1 MKTQENLL
9 NITIT
14 EILLNLKL
22 DPKSSGFDFL
32 KMAVILAYKNK
43 EKTLAIKEIYKQIA
57 KEKGSTSLFV
67 EKSIRS
73 SIENSFC
80 SGGLLFI
87 NDYFGNVVYNNNFIP
102 SNSEFINLLA
112 EIVKL
117 RTIKYEF
124 I

>member
-1 MKTQENLL
+1 MKTQDNFL

-22 DPKSSGFDFL
+22 EPKSSGFDFL
-32 KMAVILAYKNK
+32 KSAVMLLLNNK
-43 EKTLAIKEIYKQIA
+43 EKSFTIKEIYKQIA
-57 KEKGSTSLFV
+57 KENGTTSLFV

-73 SIENSFC
+73 VIENSFFN
-80 SGGLLFI
+80 GGLLLI

-102 SNSEFINLLA
+102 SNSEFIYLLA

-117 RTIKYEF
+117 RTIKDNF

>member
-32 KMAVILAYKNK
+32 KMAVMLAYKNK

-73 SIENSFC
+73 AIENSFC

>member
-32 KMAVILAYKNK
+32 KSAVILLLNNK
-43 EKTLAIKEIYKQIA
+43 EKSFTIKEIYKQIA
-57 KEKGSTSLFV
+57 KEKGTTIFFV

-73 SIENSFC
+73 AIENSFC

-87 NDYFGNVVYNNNFIP
+87 NDYFGTVVYNNNFIP

-117 RTIKYEF
+117 RTIKYDF